1 MTLSLLTIQL
11 GKILCLRGEEKK
23 LQISKD
29 AAHAAD
35 VTDQN
40 IEMDVSKKN
49 GPLERKRAIIK
60 KKLSTSLY

>member
-1 MTLSLLTIQL
+1 M
-11 GKILCLRGEEKK
+11 KKKK

-49 GPLERKRAIIK
+49 GPLGRKIQKKEKVLFRNLFLKNGFKFLLLKEKIVII
-60 KKLSTSLY
+60 

>member
-11 GKILCLRGEEKK
+11 GKILFLRGEEKK

>member
-40 IEMDVSKKN
+40 IEMDVSKKTN
-49 GPLERKRAIIK
+49 LWEGRINYKE
-60 KKLSTSLY
+60 KLSTSLY